1 MQLKAMMTEV
11 DNDSHTL
18 LAMAASSG
26 DKDTFNAV
34 LAAVTE
40 ELGQAK
46 VRVSIYT
53 TYFPLLNEV
62 YAVEITKENN
72 SIDRT

>member
-1 MQLKAMMTEV
+1 MTEV
-11 DNDSHTL
+11 DDDSRTL

-40 ELGQAK
+40 KLGQTGLNQN
-46 VRVSIYT
+46 RRIYDVPK
-53 TYFPLLNEV
+53 Y
-62 YAVEITKENN
+62 
-72 SIDRT
+72 